1 MTVELLSMA
10 MYRPSTELQAKCN
23 VAYHGRQALEP
34 MTTILAAPLSNRP
47 RFARSL
53 PISASERTVRASQ
66 RPCSPTKA
74 ALSGGAT

>member
-1 MTVELLSMA
+1 
-10 MYRPSTELQAKCN
+10 
-23 VAYHGRQALEP
+23 LEP
-34 MTTILAAPLSNRP
+34 VTTIIAAPLSNRP

-74 ALSGGAT
+74 ALSGGAM